1 MTRQRVR
8 PAEDADDERAIREI
22 SVAYDNL
29 ASWPTRPDFIDHE
42 MATGRVFVAEGDDGV
57 AGFGGSFD
65 RGDVVYLADLFVRPD
80 AVGRGIGRA
89 VLERLFD
96 RDCVRMT
103 SASDDPRAL
112 PLYARFGM
120 VPLMPAL
127 YLRGTAE
134 IAAAAGRAAGGADDG
149 VRPGSPEEIAAIDAQ
164 VSGRPRLQEHA
175 FMSSSPGA
183 EGLLLVERREPVAY
197 GWMRVVTIAPGGSSD
212 SGAKISPVSGA
223 APETRAYISPAGART
238 PEAMVRMTGELLLRA
253 SERVEAEAAAA
264 GAGVAD
270 VSLLVLGPHPGLRG
284 MLAAGFRVVDRDT
297 FMCSRFD
304 LIDGRR
310 YAHSPELG

>member
-1 MTRQRVR
+1 MTSSGFRVR
-8 PAEDADDERAIREI
+8 PATADDDDAIREI
-22 SVAYDNL
+22 SLAYDNL
-29 ASWPTRPDFIDHE
+29 ASWPSRPDFIDHE
-42 MATGRVFVAEGDDGV
+42 MATGRVYVAEGDDGV

-89 VLERLFD
+89 VLELIFD

-127 YLRGTAE
+127 YLRGTAGTS
-134 IAAAAGRAAGGADDG
+134 AAAAAAAEAAAGGGLD
-149 VRPGSPEEIAAIDAQ
+149 VRAGSAEEITAIDAE
-164 VSGRPRLQEHA
+164 VSGRPRPQEHE
-175 FMSSSPGA
+175 FMASSPGA
-183 EGLLLVERREPVAY
+183 EGLLLLERGQPVAY
-197 GWMRVVTIAPGGSSD
+197 GWMRVVTIAPG
-212 SGAKISPVSGA
+212 ASGA
-223 APETRAYISPAGART
+223 ADATPETRAYISPAGART
-238 PEAMVRMTGELLLRA
+238 PEAMARMTGGLLRRA
-253 SERVEAEAAAA
+253 SERVDAEAAAA

-270 VSLLVLGPHPGLRG
+270 VSLLVLGPHPGLSG

-297 FMCSRFD
+297 FMCSRLD